1 MKGIPNTERQRLGA
15 LLDHETQ
22 ETVMAMIPQFSETEI
37 GAPVPAPAEVPEE
50 LGLLVFNMERG
61 VHLEELGDFLQDCP
75 GVRPLDVVLANE
87 LDDGCVRSG
96 GRNTAREL
104 AEREIYQNAT
114 GEYPVLLLD
123 DVLSELDPR
132 RQEFVLNRIA
142 GGQVFITCCEDD
154 RLPVLLGGKVFH
166 VKQGAIG

>member
-75 GVRPLDVVLANE
+75 GPGMGCWPMSWMMAASAPAAGTPL
-87 LDDGCVRSG
+87 GSWRSG
-96 GRNTAREL
+96 SAGTTPTAW
-104 AEREIYQNAT
+104 
-114 GEYPVLLLD
+114 
-123 DVLSELDPR
+123 SSSSW
-132 RQEFVLNRIA
+132 
-142 GGQVFITCCEDD
+142 
-154 RLPVLLGGKVFH
+154 
-166 VKQGAIG
+166 

>member
-75 GVRPLDVVLANE
+75 GVRPLDVVPMSWMMAASALAAGTP
-87 LDDGCVRSG
+87 LGSWRSG
-96 GRNTAREL
+96 SAGTTPTAW
-104 AEREIYQNAT
+104 
-114 GEYPVLLLD
+114 
-123 DVLSELDPR
+123 SSSSW
-132 RQEFVLNRIA
+132 
-142 GGQVFITCCEDD
+142 
-154 RLPVLLGGKVFH
+154 
-166 VKQGAIG
+166 

>member
-75 GVRPLDVVLANE
+75 ASGPWMWCWPMSWMMAASAPAAGTPL
-87 LDDGCVRSG
+87 GIWRSG
-96 GRNTAREL
+96 SAGTTPTAW
-104 AEREIYQNAT
+104 
-114 GEYPVLLLD
+114 
-123 DVLSELDPR
+123 SSSSW
-132 RQEFVLNRIA
+132 
-142 GGQVFITCCEDD
+142 
-154 RLPVLLGGKVFH
+154 
-166 VKQGAIG
+166 

>member
-61 VHLEELGDFLQDCP
+61 ICLAETVDFLRKCP
-75 GVRPLDVVLANE
+75 ALRP
-87 LDDGCVRSG
+87 
-96 GRNTAREL
+96 
-104 AEREIYQNAT
+104 
-114 GEYPVLLLD
+114 
-123 DVLSELDPR
+123 
-132 RQEFVLNRIA
+132 
-142 GGQVFITCCEDD
+142 
-154 RLPVLLGGKVFH
+154 
-166 VKQGAIG
+166 

>member
-104 AEREIYQNAT
+104 AERFGWNYAYGLEFIELVN
-114 GEYPVLLLD
+114 GEDTFP
-123 DVLSELDPR
+123 
-132 RQEFVLNRIA
+132 
-142 GGQVFITCCEDD
+142 
-154 RLPVLLGGKVFH
+154 
-166 VKQGAIG
+166 